1 MNFLKFCLVAFA
13 TFTFFESFAQN
24 PCDIELN
31 GVVIDRHTDEPL
43 SFATIVALN
52 TEKAVA
58 SDEAG
63 AFSITGLCA
72 GTITLRV
79 THVGCAP
86 EDYQLI
92 LKGDTTIKMLLS
104 HSESD
109 LAEFEI
115 VEDKNDE
122 IALTRLEMREAAISA
137 QSGKQIAELAAG
149 IPGMRMLQ
157 TGNAIAKPVFRG
169 LHSNRLLL
177 MNNGIRQ
184 EGQYWGSEH
193 APEIDSYI
201 AQSVAVIEGVD
212 ALRYA
217 PDAIGGV
224 LLVEPPNVFA
234 SDKMSGSVQTALSSN
249 GRGGSLAG
257 SLSGRIHENF
267 PLYYRFQGSLKKL
280 GNVRT
285 SDTYLTNTGT
295 EEYNF
300 SYALGYRGKR
310 WEAEVFY
317 SRFNQELGIYRYSH
331 LGNLTDLAL
340 AIAGR
345 PAPDTIGFSYEINR
359 PRQVVLHE
367 LTKFRFAYDLD
378 TQHKLEL
385 IYARQYNSRE
395 EYDVHVGRNPS
406 DAALARPQLDYGL
419 TTHLGEA
426 IWHHRQGAFSGK
438 VGGSALTRRN
448 SYLGRR
454 FMPNYENQQ
463 IGVFWTET
471 ATFEKWT
478 FQYGARY
485 DWYSASIFG
494 PVADAENP
502 LKVDFQGLATAFAA
516 RRTEGSSQITW
527 SAGTQWRNP
536 AVNELFSSGLHHG
549 AGGIEEGNPNLGSE
563 RSYNT
568 SLGWLYTGTRQRL
581 HVIAYANFIK
591 DFIYLDPTRLE
602 LTIRGAFP
610 RYDYAQDDA
619 LYTGAD
625 AVYDFDLGKSFGGML
640 RASLVWAENLSENS
654 YFIGVPA
661 HRFEGFF
668 KHTLGDGERFKA
680 PFIGVRGSYTMRQY
694 REPGLYPFENSTVAG
709 ANTPLPNSFDF
720 APAPE
725 AYFLLGAEAGVQF
738 GKSTLSITVENALN
752 KAYRDYMN
760 RFRYF
765 ADEMGTNVTVR
776 YKWAF

>member
-1 MNFLKFCLVAFA
+1 MNFLKFCFVVFA
-13 TFTFFESFAQN
+13 TFLLFDVFAQN
-24 PCDIELN
+24 TCDIELD
-31 GVVIDRHTDEPL
+31 GLVIDRNTGEPL
-43 SFATIVALN
+43 SYATIVALN
-52 TEKAVA
+52 TELAVA
-58 SDEAG
+58 SDQLG
-63 AFSITGLCA
+63 AFRFTGLCA
-72 GTITLRV
+72 GSYTFRV

-86 EDYQLI
+86 EDYSVV
-92 LKGDTTIKMLLS
+92 LKGDTAISILLS

-115 VEDKNDE
+115 IEAKNEE

-137 QSGKQIAELAAG
+137 QSGKQIAQLAAEL
-149 IPGMRMLQ
+149 PGMRMLQ

-224 LLVEPPNVFA
+224 LLVEPPNIFA
-234 SDKMSGSVQTALSSN
+234 NDKMSGSIQTALSSN
-249 GRGGSLAG
+249 GRGGSMAG
-257 SLSGRIHENF
+257 SLSGRLHEKF
-267 PLYYRFQGSLKKL
+267 PLYYRVQGSLKKM

-285 SDTYLTNTGT
+285 SDTWLTNTGT

-300 SYALGYRGKR
+300 SYALGYRGTR

-317 SRFNQELGIYRYSH
+317 SLFNQELGIYRYSH

-340 AIAGR
+340 AIGGR
-345 PAPDTIGFSYEINR
+345 PAPDTTGFSYEINR
-359 PRQVVLHE
+359 PRQIVSHE

-395 EYDVHVGRNPS
+395 EYDLHVGRNPS
-406 DAALARPQLDYGL
+406 EAALARPQLDYGL

-426 IWHHRQGAFSGK
+426 IWHHRLGK
-438 VGGSALTRRN
+438 FTGKIGGSTLFRRN
-448 SYLGRR
+448 NYQGRR

-463 IGVFWTET
+463 IGAFWTET
-471 ATFEKWT
+471 GTFQKWT
-478 FQYGARY
+478 LQYGARY
-485 DWYSASIFG
+485 DWYSARIFG
-494 PVADAENP
+494 PIANEENP
-502 LKVDFQGLATAFAA
+502 ITVDFQGLATAFAV
-516 RRTEGSSQITW
+516 RRSHGNSQFTW
-527 SAGTQWRNP
+527 SVGTQWRNP

-549 AGGIEEGNPNLGSE
+549 AGGIEEGNPDLGSE

-568 SLGWLYTGTRQRL
+568 SLGWLFTGSRQRL

-591 DFIYLDPTRLE
+591 DFIYLNPAQLE

-619 LYTGAD
+619 LYTGVD
-625 AVYDFDLGKSFGGML
+625 AIYDFDLGNSFGGML
-640 RASLVWAENLSENS
+640 RASLVWAENLSDNS

-668 KHTLGDGERFKA
+668 KHTFND
-680 PFIGVRGSYTMRQY
+680 IGRLNGPYAGIRGSYTMRQY
-694 REPGLYPFENSTVAG
+694 REPGLYPFENIMVAG

-720 APAPE
+720 APAPD
-725 AYFLLGAEAGVQF
+725 AYFLLGAEAGVQI
-738 GKSTLSITVENALN
+738 GRSTLSLTLENALN

-765 ADEMGTNVTVR
+765 ADEMGTNLTVR
-776 YKWAF
+776 YKLIF